1 MRLRLIF
8 LILILILAACGSDD
22 DGGDE
27 TNQALPTLAEVAADT
42 TEEATDAIVV
52 EQATETDEPTATEV
66 VEESPTVEP
75 SNTLPPTAT
84 FRPLPT
90 QTPAPTVDRTRVAI
104 GTGTAAVEEAVIIS
118 TVTAGANSPAT
129 TPMAVANVVI
139 TAAQFQEEVSL
150 RIEDI
155 QEIESARVSFVS
167 GENPGIQVGL
177 RASGGEALVNG
188 TVFIPFQMTG
198 SFVAIGGTINVEV
211 GSGNPPQA
219 YVDVALNHVLPA
231 VVESFEAILKQR
243 VGDEQDLESLEFVDA
258 TTMQIQLL
266 VPANGP

>member
-8 LILILILAACGSDD
+8 LTLILILAACGSDD
-22 DGGDE
+22 SGDE
-27 TNQALPTLAEVAADT
+27 TNQALPTLAEVGADA
-42 TEEATDAIVV
+42 TEEATEVMLIPV
-52 EQATETDEPTATEV
+52 ATETNERTATEV

-84 FRPLPT
+84 FRPPPT
-90 QTPAPTVDRTRVAI
+90 QTPAPTIDRTRAAI

-118 TVTAGANSPAT
+118 TVTAGANSPVT
-129 TPMAVANVVI
+129 TPMAVADVVI

-167 GENPGIQVGL
+167 GENPGVQVGL

-219 YVDVALNHVLPA
+219 YVDVALSHVLPA

-258 TTMQIQLL
+258 TTMQIRLL
-266 VPANGP
+266 VPANGQ